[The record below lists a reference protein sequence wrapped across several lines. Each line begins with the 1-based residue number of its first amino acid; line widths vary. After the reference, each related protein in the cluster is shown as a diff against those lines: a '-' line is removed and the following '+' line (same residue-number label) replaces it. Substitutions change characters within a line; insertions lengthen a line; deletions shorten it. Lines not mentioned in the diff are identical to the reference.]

1 MGAGKGTRKAVNSEV
16 DYPYCMAIAVDLHA
30 ELTHFLQPGIEP
42 SQEM

>member
-1 MGAGKGTRKAVNSEV
+1 
-16 DYPYCMAIAVDLHA
+16 MAIAVDLHA